1 VCACATL
8 SLLLQSAALGSNEM
22 ATDLDA
28 ASRRTLKKKLW
39 DPLGIV
45 PPGGALWKAAVGI
58 SPKWWQWKK
67 KWWQWTK
74 KVDAVGYSCGV
85 PLGPMVKS
93 GGSGVEKVAR
103 DLRESRKHNDL

>member
-1 VCACATL
+1 
-8 SLLLQSAALGSNEM
+8 M

-67 KWWQWTK
+67 KMVAVDKKSGCSRVLLWGTPWTYGQKWWQW
-74 KVDAVGYSCGV
+74 SR
-85 PLGPMVKS
+85 KS
-93 GGSGVEKVAR
+93 GEGFTRITKTQ
-103 DLRESRKHNDL
+103 